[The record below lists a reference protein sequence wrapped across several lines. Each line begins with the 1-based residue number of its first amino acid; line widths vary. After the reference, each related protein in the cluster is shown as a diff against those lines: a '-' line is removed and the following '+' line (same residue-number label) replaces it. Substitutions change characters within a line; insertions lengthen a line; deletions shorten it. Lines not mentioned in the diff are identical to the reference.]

1 MTKTFTER
9 TGQDRL
15 LDMIREAKALQNG
28 MVAMTSQQVAVIFG
42 RFAKELTAANTEIA
56 AEMAELISAKPGHC
70 CACGE
75 EHGPDYIYSGI
86 CDSCYEDYI
95 A

>member
-28 MVAMTSQQVAVIFG
+28 MVAMTSQQAAVIFG

-56 AEMAELISAKPGHC
+56 AEMAELINAKPGHC
-70 CACGE
+70 CACGL
-75 EHGPDYIYSGI
+75 EHGPKYIYSGI
-86 CDSCYEDYI
+86 CDSCYEDRI

>member
-28 MVAMTSQQVAVIFG
+28 MVAMTSQQVAVTFG

-75 EHGPDYIYSGI
+75 DFGPAYQYNGL
-86 CDSCYEDYI
+86 CDTCYEDYI

>member
-15 LDMIREAKALQNG
+15 LDVIKTVTELISAGRAMS
-28 MVAMTSQQVAVIFG
+28 VATMLDILPQLI
-42 RFAKELTAANTEIA
+42 AANTEIA
-56 AEMAELISAKPGHC
+56 AEMAELINAKPGHC

-75 EHGPDYIYSGI
+75 EHGPKYIYSGI
-86 CDSCYEDYI
+86 CDSCYEDRI